1 MQVKGVGQ
9 QLPALQVRGGG
20 MGRGRGAYTKGV
32 MASQGRITLFIVQ
45 ARGVEIFMYMFS
57 QSE

>member
-1 MQVKGVGQ
+1 
-9 QLPALQVRGGG
+9 